1 MGALRA
7 APRLPTDPVSCSF
20 VAMDRTD
27 AEESAARLQAKH
39 VDRSTHRFIAHQ
51 KPDGSWSVLKVLV
64 PAELRKA
71 PMKLTAEHQPPR
83 PFADDARSGHETR
96 VPGLPGGLSG

>member
-1 MGALRA
+1 MGALGA
-7 APRLPTDPVSCSF
+7 APRLPTDPVSYSV
-20 VAMDRTD
+20 VAVVRTD

-39 VDRSTHRFIAHQ
+39 VDRSTHRSTARQ

-71 PMKLTAEHQPPR
+71 PMKLTAEHEPPR
-83 PFADDARSGHETR
+83 PFADDVRSGHETR
-96 VPGLPGGLSG
+96 IPGLPGGLGG